1 MAGRGIDD
9 IKNGTSFG
17 SRPLTIALACAVF
30 AGVPRPAPCADLQAA
45 IRNGDSTALE
55 RALLSTPAEEAA
67 LSMHLAIVMEDLQAI
82 RLLHEYG
89 ADLEAPNRASG
100 AHPLHVAAD
109 IGMPPVVN
117 LLVDLGA
124 ELEARDSLGRTP
136 LIQAAIAGNSA
147 VVSVLLAA
155 GADANAAES
164 YHGTTALHLAAFRD
178 RREII
183 DALLTYG
190 AAVDVVDRQGETPLF
205 WAVGRGH
212 AQAIT
217 RLVNAGADVN
227 HRNHAGISPL
237 GAAAFAHDREATV
250 RLLKILGA
258 EE

>member
-1 MAGRGIDD
+1 M
-9 IKNGTSFG
+9 G
-17 SRPLTIALACAVF
+17 SRPLAMVLACAMLACMPRF
-30 AGVPRPAPCADLQAA
+30 ATCADLQAA
-45 IRNGDSTALE
+45 IRNGDSAALE
-55 RALLSTPAEEAA
+55 RALMSTPREEAG
-67 LSMHLAIVMEDLQAI
+67 LFLHLAIIMEDLQAI
-82 RLLHEYG
+82 RLLHEHG
-89 ADLEAPNRASG
+89 ADLEASNRDSG

-155 GADANAAES
+155 GANADAAES
-164 YHGTTALHLAAFRD
+164 FHGTTALHLAAFRD

-183 DALLTYG
+183 DALLAYG
-190 AAVDVVDRQGETPLF
+190 AAVDVADKQGETPLF

-217 RLVNAGADVN
+217 LLVNAGADVN

-237 GAAAFAHDREATV
+237 GAAAFAHDREATA